1 MVAVDPYVLW
11 TFFASLFGI
20 VLLFVLRGRNY
31 KDNASVKKKT
41 KKNLFEDQAKSY
53 SDGDFQAGIGSGTD
67 IIVVGAGVAGSA
79 LAHTLAKVGTCHLFV
94 F

>member
-11 TFFASLFGI
+11 TFFVSLFGF
-20 VLLFVLRGRNY
+20 VLLFVLRDRN
-31 KDNASVKKKT
+31 KDNASVKRKT
-41 KKNLFEDQAKSY
+41 KKKLLENQAKSS
-53 SDGDFQAGIGSGTD
+53 SDGDFQAGIRSGTD

-79 LAHTLAKVGTCHLFV
+79 LAHTLAKVGTWHFFV